1 MAISE
6 EEEEIIKNNTAK
18 AEKSNNSI
26 VKQRKLKFSYKEELE
41 YKEIDDIIAG
51 IEAEIIEVEK
61 ALVEEAANFTVLP
74 ELLAKK
80 AKLEKELETKM
91 ERWLYLNDLAEQ
103 IAKQ

>member
-1 MAISE
+1 
-6 EEEEIIKNNTAK
+6 
-18 AEKSNNSI
+18 
-26 VKQRKLKFSYKEELE
+26 EELE